1 MSNKHIRLNRERY
14 DPTSTPLFP
23 QLYILITGEA
33 THTHTLVHDS
43 EHIIDPACHC
53 PILMRCCPT
62 WHNWLFSRAFCYSL
76 RQAARVGMVGACVT
90 YIQTAYCIFSYGWSL
105 ILYFIPLIAYVK
117 MLHRMPNFIARQL
130 RQLTVVSFDLSPW
143 TPPDSQSKARAVFQ
157 SEKNHLLMRQ

>member
-23 QLYILITGEA
+23 YLYVLITGEA

-43 EHIIDPACHC
+43 EHTIDPACHC

-105 ILYFIPLIAYVK
+105 VLYFIPLIAYVK

-130 RQLTVVSFDLSPW
+130 RQLTVGSFDLSPW
-143 TPPDSQSKARAVFQ
+143 TPPDSQSKARAIFQ